1 MATTPHIDAMPGDFA
16 KTVLMPGDPLRS
28 EHIAKTYLKDAK
40 LVNNVRGVQGYT
52 GLYNGKRV
60 SVMASGMGMPA
71 IGIYSYELFHYFQ
84 VENII
89 RIGTCGGLSS
99 SLDVRDL
106 CAAMSSFTTSSYAHK
121 FGFAGTIAPT
131 ASYSLLRA
139 ADEAAKRMQ
148 IKLHIGTFLCSD
160 IFYGED
166 EKSLEAAQK
175 LGVLA
180 VEMESA
186 ALYLNAMEAG
196 KNALCLCTV
205 SDMPGNELTPQERQK
220 SLDEMFRLALE
231 IA

>member
-1 MATTPHIDAMPGDFA
+1 M
-16 KTVLMPGDPLRS
+16 
-28 EHIAKTYLKDAK
+28 
-40 LVNNVRGVQGYT
+40 
-52 GLYNGKRV
+52 
-60 SVMASGMGMPA
+60 
-71 IGIYSYELFHYFQ
+71 
-84 VENII
+84 
-89 RIGTCGGLSS
+89 LS
-99 SLDVRDL
+99 
-106 CAAMSSFTTSSYAHK
+106 
-121 FGFAGTIAPT
+121 FAGTIAPT

>member
-71 IGIYSYELFHYFQ
+71 IGIYSYELYHYFQ

-121 FGFAGTIAPT
+121 FGFARDDC
-131 ASYSLLRA
+131 SQRRA
-139 ADEAAKRMQ
+139 IRCCARLDEAAKRMQ

-186 ALYLNAMEAG
+186 ARISTRWKRAKMRCACARCRICPAM
-196 KNALCLCTV
+196 
-205 SDMPGNELTPQERQK
+205 S
-220 SLDEMFRLALE
+220 
-231 IA
+231 